1 MRDIVFQ
8 AEEVAQAQGALRRRC
23 SQDARLTGE
32 TMPARLRAHPRIT
45 GESRT
50 CRSRPLAAGSLC
62 GAAAPREVVIGGELR
77 TPFSLSPQPIPI
89 EHVQHN
95 YKSMCKKHIE
105 ALQELH
111 CVLLRTELARSTDL
125 LSSLEK
131 LRRSRVQSGAMGAVK
146 RPSPLRSRV

>member
-77 TPFSLSPQPIPI
+77 TPFSLSPQPIPT
-89 EHVQHN
+89 EGNVESTEN
-95 YKSMCKKHIE
+95 PFGKSLGDRRHAPQRNMNK
-105 ALQELH
+105 AYDQY
-111 CVLLRTELARSTDL
+111 VRMGGGGLRN
-125 LSSLEK
+125 
-131 LRRSRVQSGAMGAVK
+131 G
-146 RPSPLRSRV
+146 

>member
-77 TPFSLSPQPIPI
+77 TPFSLSPQPIPT
-89 EHVQHN
+89 EGNVRHVHSHRCPDTSLDDRN
-95 YKSMCKKHIE
+95 SYAFGA
-105 ALQELH
+105 ALL
-111 CVLLRTELARSTDL
+111 
-125 LSSLEK
+125 
-131 LRRSRVQSGAMGAVK
+131 
-146 RPSPLRSRV
+146 

>member
-77 TPFSLSPQPIPI
+77 TPFSLSPQPIPTEGNVQKLGIVKVRSI
-89 EHVQHN
+89 EYRPGLSN
-95 YKSMCKKHIE
+95 F
-105 ALQELH
+105 A
-111 CVLLRTELARSTDL
+111 CVVCCSRST
-125 LSSLEK
+125 
-131 LRRSRVQSGAMGAVK
+131 V
-146 RPSPLRSRV
+146 

>member
-1 MRDIVFQ
+1 VRDIVFQ

-77 TPFSLSPQPIPI
+77 TPFSLSPQPIP
-89 EHVQHN
+89 
-95 YKSMCKKHIE
+95 
-105 ALQELH
+105 
-111 CVLLRTELARSTDL
+111 TEGNVVFRFSHFRVPRHAKPRPPV
-125 LSSLEK
+125 SLDT
-131 LRRSRVQSGAMGAVK
+131 L
-146 RPSPLRSRV
+146 

>member
-62 GAAAPREVVIGGELR
+62 GAAAPREVVTEQAAER
-77 TPFSLSPQPIPI
+77 PFSLASGSSAAERYVRAT
-89 EHVQHN
+89 EHWRRVEGAAGQ
-95 YKSMCKKHIE
+95 
-105 ALQELH
+105 
-111 CVLLRTELARSTDL
+111 
-125 LSSLEK
+125 
-131 LRRSRVQSGAMGAVK
+131 RRSERLSARQQSHNPGIAV
-146 RPSPLRSRV
+146 

>member
-77 TPFSLSPQPIPI
+77 TPFSLSPQPIPTEGNVPPNPPPRRRTQVRLGFI
-89 EHVQHN
+89 KLTPSLDPATVQ
-95 YKSMCKKHIE
+95 YTGPGARLSRDRLPCDSPIE
-105 ALQELH
+105 A
-111 CVLLRTELARSTDL
+111 TT
-125 LSSLEK
+125 
-131 LRRSRVQSGAMGAVK
+131 
-146 RPSPLRSRV
+146 PF

>member
-77 TPFSLSPQPIPI
+77 TPFSLAPEPTPTVPNVHSSHVLALRALLAMHRMLLQP
-89 EHVQHN
+89 
-95 YKSMCKKHIE
+95 
-105 ALQELH
+105 
-111 CVLLRTELARSTDL
+111 TG
-125 LSSLEK
+125 
-131 LRRSRVQSGAMGAVK
+131 SR
-146 RPSPLRSRV
+146 

>member
-77 TPFSLSPQPIPI
+77 TPFSLSPQPIP
-89 EHVQHN
+89 
-95 YKSMCKKHIE
+95 
-105 ALQELH
+105 
-111 CVLLRTELARSTDL
+111 TEGNVFFTHTRYVS
-125 LSSLEK
+125 K
-131 LRRSRVQSGAMGAVK
+131 F
-146 RPSPLRSRV
+146 SPP

>member
-77 TPFSLSPQPIPI
+77 TPFSLSPQPIPT
-89 EHVQHN
+89 EGNVVVRVVWSN
-95 YKSMCKKHIE
+95 YRSSRSLTH
-105 ALQELH
+105 
-111 CVLLRTELARSTDL
+111 ARSHPPP
-125 LSSLEK
+125 
-131 LRRSRVQSGAMGAVK
+131 QCGSG
-146 RPSPLRSRV
+146 

>member
-77 TPFSLSPQPIPI
+77 TPFSLSPQPIP
-89 EHVQHN
+89 
-95 YKSMCKKHIE
+95 
-105 ALQELH
+105 
-111 CVLLRTELARSTDL
+111 TEGNVAERPERAG
-125 LSSLEK
+125 EK
-131 LRRSRVQSGAMGAVK
+131 YGRVAS
-146 RPSPLRSRV
+146 

>member
-1 MRDIVFQ
+1 VRDIVFQ

-77 TPFSLSPQPIPI
+77 TPFSLSPQPIPT
-89 EHVQHN
+89 EGNVFTPNDHDPGVST
-95 YKSMCKKHIE
+95 KSEVGKVFPQLKCARFRAERGSDSHD
-105 ALQELH
+105 
-111 CVLLRTELARSTDL
+111 LAVRSV
-125 LSSLEK
+125 SSCDI
-131 LRRSRVQSGAMGAVK
+131 SH
-146 RPSPLRSRV
+146 

>member
-62 GAAAPREVVIGGELR
+62 GAAAPREVVIGRALR
-77 TPFSLSPQPIPI
+77 TPFSLSPDPTPT
-89 EHVQHN
+89 EGNV
-95 YKSMCKKHIE
+95 SAKK
-105 ALQELH
+105 
-111 CVLLRTELARSTDL
+111 TTFGFARHRMT
-125 LSSLEK
+125 
-131 LRRSRVQSGAMGAVK
+131 
-146 RPSPLRSRV
+146 

>member
-77 TPFSLSPQPIPI
+77 TPFSLSPQPIPT
-89 EHVQHN
+89 EGNVKHSPHN
-95 YKSMCKKHIE
+95 TNG
-105 ALQELH
+105 AATL
-111 CVLLRTELARSTDL
+111 V
-125 LSSLEK
+125 
-131 LRRSRVQSGAMGAVK
+131 RSRRWGPVGC
-146 RPSPLRSRV
+146 RVEQAHSVITTN

>member
-1 MRDIVFQ
+1 VRDIVFQ

-77 TPFSLSPQPIPI
+77 TPFSLSPQPIP
-89 EHVQHN
+89 
-95 YKSMCKKHIE
+95 
-105 ALQELH
+105 
-111 CVLLRTELARSTDL
+111 TEGN
-125 LSSLEK
+125 
-131 LRRSRVQSGAMGAVK
+131 VVCG
-146 RPSPLRSRV
+146 

>member
-77 TPFSLSPQPIPI
+77 TPFSLSPQPIPT
-89 EHVQHN
+89 EGNVPV
-95 YKSMCKKHIE
+95 
-105 ALQELH
+105 ALLGPALPRTASWCMWAASTRLH
-111 CVLLRTELARSTDL
+111 
-125 LSSLEK
+125 
-131 LRRSRVQSGAMGAVK
+131 AVA
-146 RPSPLRSRV
+146 S